1 MLQGSSPLHL
11 AAQTGNVAVAGLLLS
26 KSTQQLHLRD
36 RKGRTALLLAAAN
49 GHKEMTQLLIG
60 QGADVNSHDKVT
72 TNNTTTLGVKTFWT
86 TLRDVLKTCHRKP
99 RQNFLGDLTKLQYSN

>member
-1 MLQGSSPLHL
+1 MNEAAVKITVYSINSLGLQDCLFQGSSPLHL

-36 RKGRTALLLAAAN
+36 RRGRTALLLAAAN

-60 QGADVNSHDKVT
+60 QGADVNSHDKV
-72 TNNTTTLGVKTFWT
+72 N
-86 TLRDVLKTCHRKP
+86 KP
-99 RQNFLGDLTKLQYSN
+99 

>member
-72 TNNTTTLGVKTFWT
+72 ITTTTLAVKTFWT
-86 TLRDVLKTCHRKP
+86 TLRDVLKTYHRKA
-99 RQNFLGDLTKLQYSN
+99 RHNFLGDLTKLHYSK